1 MGRNGNPLNRV
12 LEATNPREDALAI
25 ADDIAAF
32 IRKLER
38 RDVISAEEK
47 QALIDAAG
55 GIETYPTGADLVREG
70 ERPERSMLVA
80 QGFTTRYRLMADGTR
95 QITAIHLPGDFVDLH
110 SFLLKTMDHAVGALS
125 PCRIVTF
132 PHANLKTITERH
144 PHLTRML
151 WLMTLLDAAIH
162 REWIVAMGRR
172 SALEQMAH
180 LLCEIFT
187 RMMVVGLGDRD
198 SELLLPINQ
207 TELGDTLGLSTVHV
221 NRTLQQ
227 LRADKLI
234 SWTGQAVRILDWARL
249 VAVAEFDPAYLHL
262 DAEPR

>member
-1 MGRNGNPLNRV
+1 LSI
-12 LEATNPREDALAI
+12 AEDLAP
-25 ADDIAAF
+25 F

-38 RDVISAEEK
+38 RDVLSAEEK
-47 QALIDAAG
+47 AVLLGAASSA
-55 GIETYPTGADLVREG
+55 ETYTAGADLVRKG
-70 ERPERSMLVA
+70 DRPDRSLLLA
-80 QGFTTRYRLMADGTR
+80 SGFTTRYRLLADGTR

-110 SFLLKTMDHAVGALS
+110 SFVLKTMDHAVGALS
-125 PCRIVTF
+125 ACRVVTF
-132 PHANLKTITERH
+132 PHANLRQITVRY

-151 WLMTLLDAAIH
+151 WLMTLLDSAIH

-187 RMMVVGLGDRD
+187 RLSAVGLGDRTR
-198 SELLLPINQ
+198 ELILPINQ

-227 LRADKLI
+227 LRAERLLV
-234 SWTGQAVRILDWARL
+234 WHGQAVRILDWDRL
-249 VAVAEFDPAYLHL
+249 AQVAQFDDGYLHL

>member
-1 MGRNGNPLNRV
+1 
-12 LEATNPREDALAI
+12 LAK
-25 ADDIAAF
+25 AEDIAAF

-38 RDVISAEEK
+38 RDAISAEEK
-47 QALIDAAG
+47 AALLAAAG
-55 GIETYPTGADLVREG
+55 GVETFPAGSDLVREG
-70 ERPERSMLVA
+70 DRPGRSMLVA
-80 QGFTTRYRLMADGTR
+80 QGFTTRYRLMGDGTR

-125 PCRIVTF
+125 ACRIVTF
-132 PHANLKTITERH
+132 PHANLTLITERY

-151 WLMTLLDAAIH
+151 WLMTLLDSAIH

-187 RMMVVGLGDRD
+187 RLAIVGLGDRTR
-198 SELLLPINQ
+198 ELILPINQ

-234 SWTGQAVRILDWARL
+234 SWTGQSVRILDWERL
-249 VAVAEFDPAYLHL
+249 AEVAEFSDAYLHL